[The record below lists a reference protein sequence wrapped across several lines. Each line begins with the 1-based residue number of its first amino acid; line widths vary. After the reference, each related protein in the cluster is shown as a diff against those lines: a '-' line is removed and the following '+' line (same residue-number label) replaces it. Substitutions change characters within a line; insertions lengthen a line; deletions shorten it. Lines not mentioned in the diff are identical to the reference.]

1 MGSFS
6 RSSMKVLLILL
17 PFLAIISAN
26 PVEEEDFLILPNE
39 NEQELMPEVED
50 SKVSDLPAEGRLFFV
65 QAFATQFI
73 TTATSTL
80 STYTSCYST
89 LNAAPACSSSVLSG
103 RKKRSAM
110 IAEEIPR
117 IVLENGETADFRD
130 YIKASRVAR
139 TSSVSKMVT
148 RAPQIFEA
156 SISDVPQCL
165 KERALEDRG
174 PSLITVTTTIT
185 SSTAATVTQTQAA
198 KQTLKFTSVNAGD
211 CFPMSIIAS
220 LNIPAC

>member
-26 PVEEEDFLILPNE
+26 PVEEEDFLIVPNE

-89 LNAAPACSSSVLSG
+89 LNAAPACSSTVLSG

-139 TSSVSKMVT
+139 TSSVSQMVT
-148 RAPQIFEA
+148 RALQIFEA

-174 PSLITVTTTIT
+174 PRLITVTIT

-198 KQTLKFTSVNAGD
+198 
-211 CFPMSIIAS
+211 
-220 LNIPAC
+220 